1 MLPLL
6 GIFFVIA
13 FPAGAAI
20 NPGGVLN
27 FYISDDD
34 LNTSHHGIDEIPAS
48 ELLEFTIN
56 GIPIQG
62 PPKMI
67 ETGRDSGVFL
77 VRLNIPNM
85 ISGRPL
91 QQGDTLIIKYND
103 ESDVS
108 GNPRTISKSIAV
120 TKHDIGF
127 STSAKNIRMGQQFQ
141 VRIYDPDFNL
151 DSKDVDNI
159 PLSLIEF
166 RTEDGIRVTLDNK
179 AFDAKTASL
188 RETGDNTNLFVVS
201 VKMPKEIDGKRLK
214 IGASVQLRFVDTT
227 APSRTTE
234 ILKTYIKIGLG

>member
-13 FPAGAAI
+13 FPAGTAI
-20 NPGGVLN
+20 NPGGILN
-27 FYISDDD
+27 FYINDDD
-34 LNTSHHGIDEIPAS
+34 LNTSHHGIDEIPTLG
-48 ELLEFTIN
+48 LLEFTIN
-56 GIPIQG
+56 GISIQG
-62 PPKMI
+62 PSKMI
-67 ETGRDSGVFL
+67 EIGQNSGIFL
-77 VRLNIPNM
+77 VRLNIPNT
-85 ISGRPL
+85 ISDRHL
-91 QQGDTLIIKYND
+91 QQGDTLVIKYND

-108 GNPRTISKSIAV
+108 GNPRTVSKSIAV

-127 STSAKNIRMGQQFQ
+127 STSAKNIRIGQQFQ

-166 RTEDGIRVTLDNK
+166 RTNGIRVTLDNK

-214 IGASVQLRFVDTT
+214 IGASAQLRLADTT
-227 APSRTTE
+227 APSRTAE
-234 ILKTYIKIGLG
+234 ILKTYIKIGLK